1 MIKAI
6 EIIFNN
12 GFINDQ
18 NYLISYTNKSCY
30 FNDKKINVSDDFLDN
45 LKNIILYW
53 KKEYGTNNKIIDAE
67 EFTIIVYSNDGEEK
81 FHGKGIYPNNYSLLK
96 ELLGDI
102 NG

>member
-53 KKEYGTNNKIIDAE
+53 KKEY
-67 EFTIIVYSNDGEEK
+67 
-81 FHGKGIYPNNYSLLK
+81 
-96 ELLGDI
+96 
-102 NG
+102 